1 MIFILYSCWWWRGK
15 KIKELHLG
23 CSKLTPQNAATIIK
37 SLPDEIENLDL
48 CENDFS
54 GDVEGLANALCGK
67 KIKKLNL
74 VVLMYLLDLC

>member
-1 MIFILYSCWWWRGK
+1 MQSVDKVEIQEILKSVNDIVK
-15 KIKELHLG
+15 DQAIIK
-23 CSKLTPQNAATIIK
+23 STIIK

-74 VVLMYLLDLC
+74 AFILSF